1 MGIMLI
7 ERRII
12 NQRFELLPLA
22 KPIKKMTLQARVKFG
37 FRFIQWGVR

>member
-12 NQRFELLPLA
+12 NQRFELLPSA
-22 KPIKKMTLQARVKFG
+22 KPIRKMTLQPRVKFG
-37 FRFIQWGVR
+37 FRFIQWGIR